1 MNKTILYIEDNGINA
16 EIVDEILQDKGY
28 TVIIAEDGAEGISI
42 AEQHQPDLII
52 CDFHLLGMNGPEIV
66 RSIRDKEMIKNTPII
81 MLTADIYNRSDSMKA
96 GVDAYLNKP
105 IRRNQLLSAIKELL

>member
-1 MNKTILYIEDNGINA
+1 
-16 EIVDEILQDKGY
+16 
-28 TVIIAEDGAEGISI
+28 
-42 AEQHQPDLII
+42 
-52 CDFHLLGMNGPEIV
+52 MNGPEIV